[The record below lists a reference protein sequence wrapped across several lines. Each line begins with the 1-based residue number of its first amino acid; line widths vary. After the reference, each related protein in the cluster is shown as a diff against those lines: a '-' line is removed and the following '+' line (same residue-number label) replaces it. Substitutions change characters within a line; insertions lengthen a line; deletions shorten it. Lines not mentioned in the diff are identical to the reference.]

1 MKFFSHLVL
10 SAFLLS
16 SGASAQGEERPI
28 EIVVKGSLR
37 RLQTHE
43 FPSSVTVHSGAEIR
57 DRVVAPEQLSA
68 ITPNLNYSGGSNTPR
83 FFQIRGIGEFEQYEG
98 IPNSSVGIIIDD
110 IDFTGLGI
118 PIPFFDIGS
127 VEVLRG
133 PQVTAFGASAL
144 AGVININ
151 SNEPSKRLMG
161 EVQLSAGNDY
171 LSEAGVAISSES
183 LPQYDLR
190 FRSAYTGYF
199 RDGFRENEFQNRD
212 NTNERNEVT
221 SRAKIF
227 IAPSFES
234 RLSLSAINIEN
245 KNGYDVF
252 TVDNGFTVRSDRPG
266 RDELIASGVALK
278 GNVDLSK
285 DLNLEFLTNLLN
297 SKQLYSYDGDWGNN
311 DFWQPY
317 VPYDY
322 FSETH
327 RDRDNFSGQL
337 RLGSRDSD
345 SKQSLSWV
353 TGIYGQKFKESS
365 SIEDRFE
372 QLPYR
377 AIDSDY
383 DAETWALF
391 GEVGIPILT
400 ETKLV
405 VGGRLEERMM
415 DYRDSNSASLDPE
428 DTMWGGSLSLV
439 HDLSPAI
446 MVYGTVSRGFKGGG
460 VNPGTLVP
468 IEQRT
473 YGPESL
479 INNEIG
485 IKGDFWDGR
494 LFVDTSL
501 FFMVRDDAQLKF
513 AFQNDPSDPLSFTYI
528 TQSAASG
535 ESYGVETR
543 VNAKLLDKL
552 EFFGSG
558 ALLNT
563 QYTDV
568 PEANINLEGR
578 QNSHAPSWQ
587 YSAGFKSQ
595 FAEKFFGIVEVQG
608 KDSFYFDD
616 SNDQRSDSYHL
627 VNSVLGFELHEFTWS
642 IWIKNIFDERYAV
655 RGFFFGVEP
664 PDYESKQYIQLGDPR
679 TFGTTL
685 SLRF

>member
-1 MKFFSHLVL
+1 MRLLIRSFLAIVMIAEL
-10 SAFLLS
+10 AF
-16 SGASAQGEERPI
+16 AQEEERPI

-37 RLQTHE
+37 RLETND
-43 FPSSVTVHSGAEIR
+43 FPSSVTVHSGREIR
-57 DRVVAPEQLSA
+57 ERVVTPEQLSA
-68 ITPNLNYSGGSNTPR
+68 ITPNLNFSGGTNTPR

-199 RDGFRENEFQNRD
+199 RDGFRQNEFLGRD
-212 NTNERNEVT
+212 DTNERNETT

-245 KNGYDVF
+245 KNGYDIF

-278 GNVDLSK
+278 GNVDVSK
-285 DLNLEFLTNLLN
+285 DLNIEFLTNLLN
-297 SKQLYSYDGDWGNN
+297 SKQQYSYDGDWGNN
-311 DFWQPY
+311 NFWQPY

-322 FSETH
+322 FSQTH
-327 RDRDNFSGQL
+327 RDRDNFSGQI
-337 RLGSRDSD
+337 RIGSRESTT
-345 SKQSLSWV
+345 KQSLSWV
-353 TGIYGQKFKESS
+353 AGVYGQKFKEST
-365 SIEDRFE
+365 SIDDLFE
-372 QLPYR
+372 EAPYR
-377 AIDSDY
+377 SIDSDY
-383 DAETWALF
+383 DAETWAVF
-391 GEVGIPILT
+391 GEVGLPVFT
-400 ETKLV
+400 TTKLV
-405 VGGRLEERMM
+405 LGGRVEDRMM
-415 DYRDSNSASLDPE
+415 DYRDTNGARLDPE
-428 DTMWGGSLSLV
+428 DLMWGGSLSLV
-439 HDLSPAI
+439 HDISPAV
-446 MVYGTVSRGFKGGG
+446 MAYGTVSRGFKGGG
-460 VNPGTLVP
+460 VNPGALVP
-468 IEQRT
+468 VEQRS
-473 YGPESL
+473 YDPESL
-479 INNEIG
+479 INNELG
-485 IKGDFWDGR
+485 IKGEFLDGK
-494 LFVDTSL
+494 LFVDSSIFL
-501 FFMVRDDAQLKF
+501 MLRDDAQLKF
-513 AFQNDPSDPLSFTYI
+513 AFQNDPTDPLSFTYI

-535 ESYGVETR
+535 QSYGLETR
-543 VNAKLLDKL
+543 VNAKLSETF
-552 EFFGSG
+552 EFFASG

-563 QYTDV
+563 EYTDV
-568 PEANINLEGR
+568 PEANSNLEGR

-587 YSAGFKSQ
+587 YSTGFKSQ
-595 FAEKFFGIVEVQG
+595 FSEKFFGIVEIQG

-627 VNSVLGFELHEFTWS
+627 VNSVLGFALHNFNWS
-642 IWIKNIFDERYAV
+642 VWIKNILDERYAV

-664 PDYESKQYIQLGDPR
+664 PNYEAKEYIQLGDPR

-685 SLRF
+685 SIKF